1 MIKRGLLEADGHQAF
16 TVLQCEQ
23 SFYKQEYCNIM
34 SQFSFLDGKF
44 LGAGNCYQLLQISQL
59 WVRTSVLSCL
69 SHIWGY

>member
-44 LGAGNCYQLLQISQL
+44 
-59 WVRTSVLSCL
+59 
-69 SHIWGY
+69 